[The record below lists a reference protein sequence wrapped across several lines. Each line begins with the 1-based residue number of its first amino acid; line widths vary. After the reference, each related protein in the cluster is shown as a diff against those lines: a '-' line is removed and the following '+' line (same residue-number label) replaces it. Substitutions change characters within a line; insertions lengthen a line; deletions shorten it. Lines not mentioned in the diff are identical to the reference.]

1 MALTKLS
8 DVKSQPSCMS
18 IQAEGHKTI
27 TAETSL
33 SVDNTT
39 KEPNPRSN
47 NKTNNVTKMS
57 WHNEKVWC

>member
-8 DVKSQPSCMS
+8 DVKSRPSCMS

-27 TAETSL
+27 TAKTYL

-57 WHNEKVWC
+57 